1 MAKYPHV
8 LLWGGNDAA
17 TPCFR
22 AIYGEEL
29 STDARHR
36 SGDEG
41 RSFSEEVPTM
51 IGLILMLLIS
61 VCLIFAGYKHAEA
74 SGRSTENEN

>member
-1 MAKYPHV
+1 
-8 LLWGGNDAA
+8 
-17 TPCFR
+17 
-22 AIYGEEL
+22 
-29 STDARHR
+29 
-36 SGDEG
+36 
-41 RSFSEEVPTM
+41 M